1 MEFNYYTLPNG
12 VRCIH
17 KQVRSGVVHCAL
29 TINAGSRDELPSE
42 HGLAHLLEHAFFKGT
57 EKRKAYHIN
66 CRLEN
71 LGGELNAYTT
81 KEETVIHTST
91 LKTDFSK
98 AAELLSD
105 IVFHSTFPEKEI
117 EKEKE
122 VIIDEI
128 NSYKDSP
135 TDRIY
140 DEFEDMLFAGSSL
153 GHNILGCKRSV
164 TGFTRDDLNGFIG
177 RCYNSSEIV
186 FSVIGNIPVKRFRKV
201 CDSYFTGVAHS
212 AREFTRDTQ
221 KAYSAVSKRINR
233 NFHQAHCILG
243 NRAYS
248 LSDGDRIAL
257 SLLTNILGGPSANS
271 LLNMEIR
278 ERRGLAYTIE
288 AGYTPY
294 TDTGIATIY
303 FGTENDKVEL
313 CLHLVDNILGRIR
326 REGLP
331 PRLFAVAKKQFIG
344 QMLIAMESNENYMLN
359 AARSYLN
366 FDTVDSVEKI
376 CSKIDSLEQSDILR
390 VANEI
395 YAPDAL
401 STLIYSR

>member
-1 MEFNYYTLPNG
+1 MEFNFYTLPNG
-12 VRCIH
+12 IRCIH

-29 TINAGSRDELPSE
+29 TVNTGSRDELATE
-42 HGLAHLLEHAFFKGT
+42 HGLAHLLEHSFFKGT

-98 AAELLSD
+98 ATELISD
-105 IVFHSTFPEKEI
+105 IVFRSTFPQKEI
-117 EKEKE
+117 DKEKE

-153 GHNILGCKRSV
+153 GHNILGCKKSV
-164 TGFTRDDLNGFIG
+164 TGFTRDNLNTFIG
-177 RCYNSSEIV
+177 RCYNTTEMV
-186 FSVIGNIPVKRFRKV
+186 FSAIGNISFKRFKEV
-201 CDSYFTGVAHS
+201 CDRYFTEVGYS
-212 AREFTRDTQ
+212 SRKFERDSQ
-221 KAYSAVSKRINR
+221 QVYSQQTKKINR
-233 NFHQAHCILG
+233 NFHQAHCIIG

-248 LSDGDRIAL
+248 LPDGDRIAM

-303 FGTENDKVEL
+303 FGTDNDKVDL
-313 CLHLVDNILGRIR
+313 CLRLIRNILDKITRN
-326 REGLP
+326 GLP
-331 PRLFAVAKKQFIG
+331 PRVFSMAKKQFIG
-344 QMLIAMESNENYMLN
+344 QMLISMESNENYMLN

-366 FDTVDSVEKI
+366 FDSVDSVGTVCEKI
-376 CSKIDSLEQSDILR
+376 QSLEQDDILR
-390 VANEI
+390 VAGQVFGN
-395 YAPDAL
+395 DL
-401 STLIYSR
+401 SMLIYSK